1 MNGPRNDCSR
11 LSDQAEG
18 REAAQSSNEPAQL
31 LLLSFHAHNLC
42 PVLFRD
48 RSCYASCVAQ
58 RARIAIGSGD
68 CAARWRG
75 RLRGSMPGLLFRE
88 EHAPAKQRAYQHD
101 ADQVDAQ
108 RPPGLC
114 ITAGADSV
122 YSRQREDAQ
131 GQHVELSPQLVAD
144 VWAQPGADTD
154 GDPKVKGDDAER
166 HPLRAIMARER
177 NEYLVPAE

>member
-1 MNGPRNDCSR
+1 MTGPRNDCSR

-42 PVLFRD
+42 SVLFRD
-48 RSCYASCVAQ
+48 SSCYASCVVQ
-58 RARIAIGSGD
+58 RARIAIGSGV

-88 EHAPAKQRAYQHD
+88 EHPPAKQRAYQHD

-114 ITAGADSV
+114 ITAGADPV
-122 YSRQREDAQ
+122 YSRQRKDAQ
-131 GQHVELSPQLVAD
+131 RQHMQSPPPAVAD

-154 GDPKVKGDDAER
+154 GDPTAKGDAAER

-177 NEYLVPAE
+177 ND